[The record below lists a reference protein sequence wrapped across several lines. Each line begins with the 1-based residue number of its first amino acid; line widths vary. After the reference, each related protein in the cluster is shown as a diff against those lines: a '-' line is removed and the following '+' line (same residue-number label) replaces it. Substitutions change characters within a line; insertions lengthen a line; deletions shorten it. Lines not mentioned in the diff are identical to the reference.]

1 MSIIDKAYNLSLQL
15 YNPSLRFCHTAF
27 LFDGNKLLSIGQNN
41 TNETSGRASY
51 FGKRFSV
58 SHFVDFPYI
67 HSEID
72 AISKL
77 WGRRRITGKEKLI
90 SIRLNSKGKLM
101 NARPCNNCSIILR
114 ALNINRIFYSINDGF
129 SE

>member
-1 MSIIDKAYNLSLQL
+1 MNIQDKAYELSLQL

-41 TNETSGRASY
+41 TEVTSGRARY

-58 SHFVDFPYI
+58 SHFVDFPFI

-101 NARPCNNCSIILR
+101 NARPCKNCSIILS
-114 ALNINRIFYSINDGF
+114 ALNLTRITYSISEGF
-129 SE
+129 SQ